1 LLRRGLA
8 LVLLAAAAGGCW
20 LGDPEPAR
28 GPRLLLVTIDTLRAD
43 HVGSYGGAIPT
54 PTLDRLGRDGAVL
67 LDACTP
73 TPSTGPA
80 HASLWTGLHPWR
92 HGVLDNAVPLAAGV
106 PTVAEAARTAG
117 IATGA
122 FVSSYVLHERFGL
135 GRGFETYHF
144 EPSETYAWRGRQRG
158 AFWTRGARTT
168 DAAIEWLRRHRDQP
182 FLLWVHYFDPHAPYE
197 APPGFERPPSE
208 RVPVAGKSLPPG
220 VPSFARLADLIRGYR
235 GEVVYVDAELA
246 RLVAALRDLGLLDA
260 TAVVVTSD
268 HGEGLGDHGLLE
280 HGENLFD
287 ELVRV
292 PLVVRAPGI
301 ARGQRLGGAVQLEDV
316 APTALEL
323 LGLPAPAGLDG
334 RSLAPWLRGEASGS
348 PRAAALGRRKP
359 YRGRPDLFYVRS
371 DGRKW
376 IGSLGAVGT
385 SYRLADDPREA
396 RGELAPAP
404 EALAS
409 AADSPAPEAAG
420 PLDPETRQALQALG

>member
-1 LLRRGLA
+1 
-8 LVLLAAAAGGCW
+8 
-20 LGDPEPAR
+20 
-28 GPRLLLVTIDTLRAD
+28 
-43 HVGSYGGAIPT
+43 
-54 PTLDRLGRDGAVL
+54 
-67 LDACTP
+67 
-73 TPSTGPA
+73 
-80 HASLWTGLHPWR
+80 
-92 HGVLDNAVPLAAGV
+92 V
-106 PTVAEAARTAG
+106 PTVAESAHAAG

-135 GRGFETYHF
+135 DRGFETYHF

-158 AFWTRGARTT
+158 AFWTRAAPTT
-168 DAAIEWLRRHRDQP
+168 DAAIEWLRRHRERP

-197 APPGFERPPSE
+197 APPGFARPSTE
-208 RVPVAGKSLPPG
+208 RVPVAGKTLPPG

-301 ARGQRLGGAVQLEDV
+301 ARGQRLAGAVQLEDL

-323 LGLPAPAGLDG
+323 LGLPAPAGIDG
-334 RSLAPWLRGEASGS
+334 RSLAPWLRGETADS
-348 PRAAALGRRKP
+348 PRTAAVGRRKP
-359 YRGRPDLFYVRS
+359 YPGRPDLFYARS
-371 DGRKW
+371 EGRKW
-376 IGSLGAVGT
+376 IGSLGAAGT

-396 RGELAPAP
+396 RGEPSPAP
-404 EALAS
+404 EALAVVS
-409 AADSPAPEAAG
+409 AAQAPEAGA
-420 PLDPETRQALQALG
+420 PLDAETRQALEALGYLE